1 MYSTTTNLT
10 NNIHELQADVLAENL
25 ESNPYL
31 KYHILIEKNKKLGT
45 INQNIV
51 GAINELLKKINSANA
66 TYRTSLAEMYALIG
80 HIGSRP
86 DLTRR
91 ILSKNESLVD
101 YVLSLNDRVNIID
114 EKSSVPTQ
122 DVFNIGEEK
131 QHDFPLNHIPTTGD
145 IDFAVNGV
153 RYYNTESR
161 AYYYDSDNNIITW
174 KFDEDDGGFDLVD
187 CEVVIKYTYNPTA
200 EQEES

>member
-91 ILSKNESLVD
+91 VLSKNESLVD

-145 IDFAVNGV
+145 IDFAVNCCQ
-153 RYYNTESR
+153 RSQ
-161 AYYYDSDNNIITW
+161 I
-174 KFDEDDGGFDLVD
+174 L
-187 CEVVIKYTYNPTA
+187 
-200 EQEES
+200 